1 MKDITLV
8 YRNEKISQVR
18 IYIVYFL
25 LRPPSAQNRCYVAN
39 QTLFTLQLILRYWP
53 PHRVYRYSEVLRS
66 IKVLKVLRA
75 SGVDISP
82 LPCPACFINTSLSNK
97 IKVTHLPGIPRDFV
111 WLRLSQ
117 QDKLCTCIP
126 VHLCTVHLTRGPV
139 KVWLNFYNNA
149 NLCLTWVVFHDHTT
163 LTCTVKF

>member
-117 QDKLCTCIP
+117 QDKLCTWPRPP
-126 VHLCTVHLTRGPV
+126 VYLYTCVP
-139 KVWLNFYNNA
+139 Y
-149 NLCLTWVVFHDHTT
+149 TWPEARWKFGWTFTITQTCVLYELYFTT
-163 LTCTVKF
+163 IQR